1 MIGPRGFRG
10 VATPAGVVQALLCG
24 CAMDLPGVRAASL
37 ALSLCLAA
45 GCARL
50 NHLPPADRR
59 PEVLAQPAS
68 SVRAPGPVRVVAY
81 NIHGVDGVALAATIA
96 ASPALASADVLLLSE
111 VHAHGP
117 CSDACV
123 AGARLGMASAYGP
136 GHRQDVGTEG
146 VAILSR
152 WPLSEVEVIEL
163 PYRDVVV
170 NSARRIAITATTLTP
185 AGPVRVYA
193 VHLDNRITP
202 AARVEQL
209 APVLSDTRAWP
220 GPVVIGGDFN
230 TSPFSW
236 LGSVVPLPSGRQD
249 DAVEVAVRRAG
260 LTTPVTA
267 SGATSAWLGMRL
279 DAIYT
284 RGVAVVDFGVEHAVR
299 ISDHLPL
306 WADVAV
312 GGEVGVGARAL

>member
-1 MIGPRGFRG
+1 MSSLSSARRALRVTSSRPL
-10 VATPAGVVQALLCG
+10 PAAARLDHLLC
-24 CAMDLPGVRAASL
+24 AAVTVAA
-37 ALSLCLAA
+37 ALA

-50 NHLPPADRR
+50 DHASPRDRH
-59 PEVLAQPAS
+59 PEVLAQPRRTA
-68 SVRAPGPVRVVAY
+68 ADAADGWRVVAF
-81 NIHGVDGVALAATIA
+81 NIHGTDGVRLADTIA
-96 ASPALASADVLLLSE
+96 TTPALVGADVLMLSE

-123 AGARLGMASAYGP
+123 AGARLGMASAYAP
-136 GHRQDVGTEG
+136 GHDEDIGTEG

-152 WPLSEVEVIEL
+152 WPLSDVEVIEL
-163 PYRDVVV
+163 PYHDVVV
-170 NSARRIAITATTLTP
+170 NSARRVAIGATAMTHD
-185 AGPVRVYA
+185 GPVRVYA

-202 AARVEQL
+202 SARVEQL
-209 APVLSDTRAWP
+209 APVLERVQRWP

-236 LGSVVPLPSGRQD
+236 LGAVVPVPSGHQT
-249 DAVEVAVRRAG
+249 DAVEGAVRRAG

-267 SGATSAWLGMRL
+267 SGATSQWLDMRL

-284 RGVAVVDFGVEHAVR
+284 RGVAVRRFGVSRDVR

-306 WADVAV
+306 WADVEIGLDDV
-312 GGEVGVGARAL
+312 VGARTL